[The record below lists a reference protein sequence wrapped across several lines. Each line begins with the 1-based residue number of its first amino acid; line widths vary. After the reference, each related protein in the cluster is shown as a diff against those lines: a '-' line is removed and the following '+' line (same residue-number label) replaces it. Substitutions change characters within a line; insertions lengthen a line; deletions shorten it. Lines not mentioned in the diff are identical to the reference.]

1 MSWRQVVALIL
12 LITGGSLE
20 LLAVV
25 GLCVMRTV
33 YDRLHYV
40 GLAAFGALL
49 VTIGVVF
56 RESFSLIGD
65 KALLVGV
72 LLVLMGPVVVQT
84 TARSFL
90 IRDLGDWRRRIPPP
104 PTDQPE

>member
-1 MSWRQVVALIL
+1 MSWRQVAALVLLVCGVGLEVVAVL
-12 LITGGSLE
+12 
-20 LLAVV
+20 
-25 GLCVMRTV
+25 GLCVMHDV

-49 VTIGVVF
+49 VAVAVVF

-90 IRDLGDWRRRIPPP
+90 IRELGDWRRRIP
-104 PTDQPE
+104 DADEAA